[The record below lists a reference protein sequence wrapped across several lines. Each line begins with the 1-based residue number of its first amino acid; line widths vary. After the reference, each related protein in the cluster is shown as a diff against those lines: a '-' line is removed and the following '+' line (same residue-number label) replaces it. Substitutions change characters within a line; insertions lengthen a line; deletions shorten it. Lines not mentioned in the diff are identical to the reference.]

1 MSQEP
6 IYTCD
11 VEIPKGECLRIG
23 VVNPLDGWGKEGGVQ
38 FDTIGK
44 RIGDLKMRENCN
56 CQ

>member
-1 MSQEP
+1 MPQEP

-44 RIGDLKMRENCN
+44 RIGGFKNERKL
-56 CQ
+56 